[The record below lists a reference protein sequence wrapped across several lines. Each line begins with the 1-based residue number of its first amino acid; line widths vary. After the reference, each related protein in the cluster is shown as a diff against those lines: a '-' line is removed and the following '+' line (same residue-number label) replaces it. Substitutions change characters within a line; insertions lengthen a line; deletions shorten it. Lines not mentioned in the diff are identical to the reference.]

1 MLLVKT
7 QLQYIDCVSFMK
19 KKKIE
24 IDFQLKVFSI
34 ISMSFSSA
42 IFYLILQKNKHL
54 GEWLCSFFLEEFS
67 STRARTLKGKN

>member
-34 ISMSFSSA
+34 MSFSSA
-42 IFYLILQKNKHL
+42 VFYLILQKNKHL
-54 GEWLCSFFLEEFS
+54 GEWLCSFFLKEFP